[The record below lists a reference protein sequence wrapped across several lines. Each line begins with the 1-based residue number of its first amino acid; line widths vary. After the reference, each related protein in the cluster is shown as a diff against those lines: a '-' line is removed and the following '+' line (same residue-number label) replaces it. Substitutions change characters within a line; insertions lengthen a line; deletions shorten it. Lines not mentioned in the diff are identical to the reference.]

1 MAVDS
6 QSPTEQAELL
16 AGATIAENSAGHN
29 RRPLSRTGICDGILW
44 FTVKFFQIALRDF
57 ASFFVSIAEPVKPLS
72 PHARIVRFVIQRLA
86 SSAHSTKV
94 LQSKDCV
101 RPAIFTGLRANFLNY
116 LFNQNCPCY
125 IRDEY
130 RCRAI
135 IRRYPPFLAGA
146 RV

>member
-16 AGATIAENSAGHN
+16 VRATIAENSAGHN
-29 RRPLSRTGICDGILW
+29 RRPPGRTGICGGILW
-44 FTVKFFQIALRDF
+44 FTVKFFQLALRDF
-57 ASFFVSIAEPVKPLS
+57 ASFLVSNAESAKPLCS
-72 PHARIVRFVIQRLA
+72 HSRIVRFVIQRLA
-86 SSAHSTKV
+86 SSAHSAKV

-101 RPAIFTGLRANFLNY
+101 RSAIFTGLGTNFLNC

-135 IRRYPPFLAGA
+135 IRRYPSFPAGA